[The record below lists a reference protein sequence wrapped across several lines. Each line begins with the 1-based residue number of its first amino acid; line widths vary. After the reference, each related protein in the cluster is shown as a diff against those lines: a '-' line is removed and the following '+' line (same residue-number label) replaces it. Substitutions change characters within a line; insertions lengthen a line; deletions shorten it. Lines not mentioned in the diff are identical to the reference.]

1 MRVAVIGTGVM
12 GSYYARLL
20 KEMRGVDLVAVCGR
34 SAGPVEKLS
43 RALNV
48 QGYADGKYKQLLGE
62 HPGLDAVVIATPDGE
77 HLGPLQASTDA
88 GCHILIEK
96 PLGVNTREAKEMV
109 AAAHAAGKLMMVCH
123 HLRFDPRYYALAKLV
138 REGTIGK
145 VINIHARRN
154 PAAGSPQR
162 IKGRVP
168 AAYWVGV
175 HDIDLVHWIT
185 GQRAMKVF
193 ARGTGTSLSALGVDD
208 CVVSTITLA
217 DGSLFTIEN
226 SWATPRTQG
235 KPKSFLMAV
244 RGTEGVAEVDAYEH
258 GVNVYTATGAPN
270 PDGEVLYFPDLHG
283 RATGV
288 YRDMMDHFIDCVSTG
303 RTPAV
308 TGTDG
313 LAAVRVADA
322 ITHSLETGNEVN
334 VGWEA

>member
-48 QGYADGKYKQLLGE
+48 QGYADGKYKQLLAE
-62 HPGLDAVVIATPDGE
+62 HSDLDAAVIATPDGE
-77 HLGPLQASTDA
+77 HLGPLQACVDA

-193 ARGTGTSLSALGVDD
+193 ARTSLSALGVDD
-208 CVVSTITLA
+208 CVVSTITLD

-258 GVNVYTATGAPN
+258 GVNVYTATRAPN

-303 RTPAV
+303 RTPAI

-322 ITHSLETGNEVN
+322 ITRSLETGNEVN
-334 VGWEA
+334 VEWDA